1 MIEGDDSWN
10 KCMQIIDSL
19 ESQVD
24 EALIDHEFA
33 GENCEMKL
41 TSKHLQ
47 SKEFEFTCNEDY
59 KLPEEP

>member
-1 MIEGDDSWN
+1 
-10 KCMQIIDSL
+10 MQIIDSL